1 MALVLCYQFIYYL
14 SQKTR
19 VEKCAKY
26 RNGIPTEEWIATI
39 VIETQKDETM
49 IGYSI
54 EFSYDLLPA
63 VCVYTDID
71 LHRLIIAFRR
81 NGIGI
86 LRTLT
91 IGHLHY
97 IYFLRNSTEN

>member
-1 MALVLCYQFIYYL
+1 M
-14 SQKTR
+14 
-19 VEKCAKY
+19 EKCAKY
-26 RNGIPTEEWIATI
+26 QNGIPTKEWIATI
-39 VIETQKDETM
+39 VIEAQKDETV
-49 IGYSI
+49 IGFSL
-54 EFSYDLLPA
+54 EFSYHLLPA

-71 LHRLIIAFRR
+71 LNRLIISFRR

-97 IYFLRNSTEN
+97 VYFLRNSTEN

>member
-1 MALVLCYQFIYYL
+1 M
-14 SQKTR
+14 
-19 VEKCAKY
+19 EKCAKY

-49 IGYSI
+49 IGYSL

-71 LHRLIIAFRR
+71 LHRLIIAFRK